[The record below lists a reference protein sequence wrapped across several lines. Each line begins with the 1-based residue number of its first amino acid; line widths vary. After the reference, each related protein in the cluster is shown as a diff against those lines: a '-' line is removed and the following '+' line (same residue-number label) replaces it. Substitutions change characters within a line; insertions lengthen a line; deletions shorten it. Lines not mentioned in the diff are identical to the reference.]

1 MAETTGPSWSDIPVD
16 LAGRILRHLPAYV
29 DRLRFAAVCPQ
40 WRAAARLGPLPPPL
54 PLLLLSDSTVYS
66 LPGSKP
72 LHLLVPCCCTGY
84 TDVCGNWLFFSGD
97 DGCFLRNPF
106 SNTTM
111 ALPALSLDRIRY
123 VGDKSVDEFY
133 LECEE
138 DGRLEYEPDRCKL
151 LFCSLDLVVAI
162 VSLWSGRRLAVC
174 KPGAATSWWYVS
186 ADGQYSDF
194 VGMTFHQG
202 KLYALTSMDELFAIE
217 VSLDHSTGDP
227 WVTQMRPVIN
237 NPPLFI
243 PAEFFMETKVTYLV
257 EARGALL
264 MVLRKMQPCYA
275 QGVTG
280 IAIFETTAGV
290 QNEFEVFQANFRKS
304 QWTKVTTLGDDQILF
319 LRQQCCESV
328 CVSHDEVP
336 GDCIFFLEN
345 EDEDRLWSKASSSSC
360 SVYSMRDGKISTPLP
375 TVSWKRGTVFATW
388 LFPEN

>member
-84 TDVCGNWLFFSGD
+84 TD
-97 DGCFLRNPF
+97 
-106 SNTTM
+106 
-111 ALPALSLDRIRY
+111 
-123 VGDKSVDEFY
+123 
-133 LECEE
+133 
-138 DGRLEYEPDRCKL
+138 YEPDRCKL

>member
-29 DRLRFAAVCPQ
+29 YRLRFAAVCPQ

-72 LHLLVPCCCTGY
+72 SHLLVPGCCTGY

-111 ALPALSLDRIRY
+111 ALPALSLDRIR
-123 VGDKSVDEFY
+123 KMS
-133 LECEE
+133 
-138 DGRLEYEPDRCKL
+138 LEYEPERCKL
-151 LFCSLDLVVAI
+151 LFCSLHLVVAI

-174 KPGAATSWWYVS
+174 KPGAATSWLYVS
-186 ADGQYSDF
+186 ADSQYSDF

-227 WVTQMRPVIN
+227 W
-237 NPPLFI
+237 
-243 PAEFFMETKVTYLV
+243 
-257 EARGALL
+257 
-264 MVLRKMQPCYA
+264 PCYA

-290 QNEFEVFQANFRKS
+290 QNEFEVFEANFRQS
-304 QWTKVTTLGDDQILF
+304 QWTKVTTLGDD
-319 LRQQCCESV
+319 
-328 CVSHDEVP
+328 
-336 GDCIFFLEN
+336 
-345 EDEDRLWSKASSSSC
+345 
-360 SVYSMRDGKISTPLP
+360 
-375 TVSWKRGTVFATW
+375 
-388 LFPEN
+388 

>member
-29 DRLRFAAVCPQ
+29 YRLRFAAVCPQ

-72 LHLLVPCCCTGY
+72 SHLLVPGCCTGY

-111 ALPALSLDRIRY
+111 ALPALSLDRIR
-123 VGDKSVDEFY
+123 
-133 LECEE
+133 
-138 DGRLEYEPDRCKL
+138 
-151 LFCSLDLVVAI
+151 
-162 VSLWSGRRLAVC
+162 RLAVC
-174 KPGAATSWWYVS
+174 KPGAATSWLYVS
-186 ADGQYSDF
+186 ADSQYSDF

-237 NPPLFI
+237 NPPLLI

-290 QNEFEVFQANFRKS
+290 QNEFEVFEANFRQS
-304 QWTKVTTLGDDQILF
+304 QWTKVTTLGDD
-319 LRQQCCESV
+319 
-328 CVSHDEVP
+328 
-336 GDCIFFLEN
+336 
-345 EDEDRLWSKASSSSC
+345 
-360 SVYSMRDGKISTPLP
+360 
-375 TVSWKRGTVFATW
+375 
-388 LFPEN
+388 